1 MTKQIERILWSF
13 LEDLR
18 GKSNISR
25 KWESVFNLMS
35 LRFFEENRKQ
45 YNVPDNARWSQLNP
59 ISDEEVSTV
68 LKEAYASFEAA
79 NVSAENLFIE
89 ENVNSLNLEEFYM
102 IRGFANQLE
111 LKIPKAGETFE
122 TIWETMSSSVPEL
135 MSYST
140 PRMLGRLM
148 ALLLDVDK
156 GAFYDGT
163 MGSGQFL
170 VEMGKEAQQF
180 NQPFKLYGQEI
191 NSSILSIARMNML
204 MHDMPHKVKSGDTL
218 TMPRFIQE
226 GKLQTFD
233 AVVMAFPFSM
243 SWRETEEIKIKYDKY
258 DRFPYGVP
266 SKTKADWLFVQ
277 HGIASLNSTGRAA
290 FLTTQGMLSTGA
302 TERKIRQK
310 IIDDDLIETVILL
323 PSNVLSDTSIPTT
336 IIILN
341 KNKSDERKG
350 TIQLINTEEIFSDVK
365 SKKRQSISITD
376 KEIEEIITVY
386 KLFSN
391 IKNKSIIV
399 NNDGIEDANLSFSA
413 YANCVEVKTNFGLT
427 EVNKKAF
434 EKETLNRKTINEI
447 GEIYRGIP
455 SSNKE
460 ITDGEKCYVV
470 QLSDIQDNQVILNNL
485 SKMEVDS
492 SRIRNS
498 LVKEGDVLLSS
509 RGNVIKVAVMPKT
522 NKKVVLSQNILGIR
536 PDREIINSYY
546 LQTYLTSPV
555 GMAYLTSTQKA
566 SAVLMLSQKDVR
578 TISVPVINKE
588 DQLMIGNKMKRAHAE
603 YAEKIEY
610 AKRQYQQEHQEAYN
624 MANLNQYFQII
635 EED

>member
-13 LEDLR
+13 LDDFR

-25 KWESVFNLMS
+25 KWESVVNLMS

-45 YNVPDNARWSQLNP
+45 YNVPDNAMWSQLNP
-59 ISDEEVSTV
+59 TSDEEVSTV
-68 LKEAYASFEAA
+68 LKEAYSSLEAA
-79 NVSAENLFIE
+79 NVAAENLFIE
-89 ENVNSLNLEEFYM
+89 KNVNSLSLEEFYM
-102 IRGFANQLE
+102 IRGFVNQLE

-122 TIWETMSSSVPEL
+122 TIWGTMSSSVPEL

-148 ALLLDVDK
+148 ALLLDVEK

-180 NQPFKLYGQEI
+180 KQPFKLYGQEI

-233 AVVMAFPFSM
+233 AVIMAFPFSM

-277 HGIASLNSTGRAA
+277 HGIASLNSNGRAA

-310 IIDDDLIETVILL
+310 IIDDDLIEAVILL

-399 NNDGIEDANLSFSA
+399 NNEGIEDANLSFSA
-413 YANCVEVKTNFGLT
+413 YANYVEVKTNFGLT

-434 EKETLNRKTINEI
+434 EKETVNRKTIDEI

-460 ITDGEKCYVV
+460 ITDGEECYVV

-536 PDREIINSYY
+536 PDREIIDSYY